1 MVWKS
6 QTANI
11 FFEKHQGKTYSISP
25 FLNSDSVIAFPVQ
38 PSTPLDS
45 TPDVIP
51 PEFTPKP
58 ALSTANVDS
67 SCPTIKSVNLEESN
81 KGGLKSESIGGFLNC
96 QKKVLKNILNY
107 YILYVAMIKCW

>member
-1 MVWKS
+1 M
-6 QTANI
+6 
-11 FFEKHQGKTYSISP
+11 
-25 FLNSDSVIAFPVQ
+25 Q

-51 PEFTPKP
+51 PEFTPNP

-81 KGGLKSESIGGFLNC
+81 KGGLKSESIFGWFLHC
-96 QKKVLKNILNY
+96 QKKGAENY
-107 YILYVAMIKCW
+107 PKLLHPVCGNDKMLIVCI